1 MSERSALRLQ
11 LEAENGRRSA
21 LERQLQTVQMGA
33 AGGAGGSGGAHR
45 IDMMPLLGVEHAAGG
60 RRGGGGGEFGQM
72 QASRYCTRLLNANV
86 RRPRPTFVAAAA
98 AVNWDL
104 GELLDRGSLT
114 FGRHLRA
121 HRPLEAGAGRHTSCR
136 FYCWI
141 VVLLVQL
148 APSLPAEPRAFV
160 PSDELASRHRNLTRM
175 RNRMDRF

>member
-1 MSERSALRLQ
+1 M
-11 LEAENGRRSA
+11 
-21 LERQLQTVQMGA
+21 
-33 AGGAGGSGGAHR
+33 
-45 IDMMPLLGVEHAAGG
+45 D
-60 RRGGGGGEFGQM
+60 
-72 QASRYCTRLLNANV
+72 
-86 RRPRPTFVAAAA
+86 
-98 AVNWDL
+98 DL

-121 HRPLEAGAGRHTSCR
+121 HRPLRLGAVGYLMLLH
-136 FYCWI
+136 CWI